1 MVYRGL
7 LVAKRTAR
15 PIVLQLEDNR
25 SAMAKDEGVPR
36 VQFPGVPIEAGLHG
50 SNLRGTIQ
58 RKTKKA
64 HREG

>member
-15 PIVLQLEDNR
+15 PIVSQLKDNR
-25 SAMAKDEGVPR
+25 SAMAKDEGVPK

-50 SNLRGTIQ
+50 SMPARPNTMQ
-58 RKTKKA
+58 NK
-64 HREG
+64 EGPP